1 MLDDL
6 YFANCEVAAGPSRI
20 FSKSHLSV
28 PHSLL
33 QIFEACLPLGYLH
46 GDLEDPEQPERPED
60 GQAEGARLGLEVR
73 PDLLEGG
80 EGDDEGVEA
89 VEGGLHVDADAQR
102 PHPQQ
107 HLEDEQP
114 EEHEFGSVCG
124 GRREIRAFS
133 GPDIPSSP
141 KFTLG
146 IFLLMTS
153 KKRAGGGVKLKK
165 YPKFADK

>member
-1 MLDDL
+1 MRSPQVHGGFSLHVGVGSSWGNYSFRYKTFHTVNSKL
-6 YFANCEVAAGPSRI
+6 SRP
-20 FSKSHLSV
+20 V
-28 PHSLL
+28 TW
-33 QIFEACLPLGYLH
+33 YLH
-46 GDLEDPEQPERPED
+46 GDLEDPEEPERPEH

-80 EGDDEGVEA
+80 ERYDEGVEA

-124 GRREIRAFS
+124 GERS
-133 GPDIPSSP
+133 GARFRNI
-141 KFTLG
+141 KVVTK
-146 IFLLMTS
+146 T
-153 KKRAGGGVKLKK
+153 VT
-165 YPKFADK
+165 

>member
-1 MLDDL
+1 MTDQQ
-6 YFANCEVAAGPSRI
+6 AW
-20 FSKSHLSV
+20 
-28 PHSLL
+28 
-33 QIFEACLPLGYLH
+33 YLH

-60 GQAEGARLGLEVR
+60 GQAEGAGLGLEVR

-124 GRREIRAFS
+124 GRREIRASFR
-133 GPDIPSSP
+133 GLISSSFP
-141 KFTLG
+141 KFTLE
-146 IFLLMTS
+146 IYFYL
-153 KKRAGGGVKLKK
+153 
-165 YPKFADK
+165 